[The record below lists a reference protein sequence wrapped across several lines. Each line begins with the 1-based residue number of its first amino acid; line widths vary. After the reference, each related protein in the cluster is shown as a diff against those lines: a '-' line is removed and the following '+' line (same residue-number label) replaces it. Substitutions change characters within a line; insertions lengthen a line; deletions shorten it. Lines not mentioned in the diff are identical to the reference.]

1 MVPVVAVV
9 IAFTLIGG
17 LAGAVAAWHWPAA
30 DPAAPR
36 VSTGEIEQV
45 VRARPLLARWLRS
58 HADPEA
64 STRVALAGALLVLV
78 AGAVAVGV
86 LLVMV
91 HSNAGLAHYDL
102 GAARWGASHATR
114 ASTRVL
120 RDVSLLGGTP
130 AMILVAVA
138 VGMVEYVR
146 TRRPAVFAFL
156 TLVVGGQVVLVNLTK
171 LAVDRARPAISQ
183 LTGFSGASFP
193 SGHAAAAAATF
204 GAAALLLGR
213 GRSRSVRVML
223 AGAVAAIAFAVATSR
238 VLLGVHWLTDVVA
251 GLIVGWSWFAL
262 CSIAFGGRMLRFGQP
277 VRVAEETADALVGA
291 DRTPT

>member
-1 MVPVVAVV
+1 MPVVAVV
-9 IAFTLIGG
+9 IAFALLGG
-17 LAGAVAAWHWPAA
+17 LAGAGAGWHWPAA

-36 VSTGEIEQV
+36 ASTGEIEHV
-45 VRARPLLARWLRS
+45 VGTRPLLARWLRS
-58 HADPEA
+58 HADPERA
-64 STRVALAGALLVLV
+64 TRVALAGALLVL
-78 AGAVAVGV
+78 ATGAIAVGV

-114 ASTRVL
+114 TSTHVL

-130 AMILVAVA
+130 TMILVGV
-138 VGMVEYVR
+138 VVSTFEYVR
-146 TRRPAVFAFL
+146 TRRPAVFAFV
-156 TLVVGGQVVLVNLTK
+156 TLVIGGQVVVVNLTK
-171 LAVDRARPAISQ
+171 FAVDRARPAISQ

-213 GRSRSVRVML
+213 GRSLPVRVTL
-223 AGAVAAIAFAVATSR
+223 AGGVAAIAFAVATSR

-262 CSIAFGGRMLRFGQP
+262 CSVAFGGRMLRFGQP

-291 DRTPT
+291 DSTRA

>member
-1 MVPVVAVV
+1 MV
-9 IAFTLIGG
+9 AFALVGG
-17 LAGAVAAWHWPAA
+17 LAGAGAAWHWPAA

-36 VSTGEIEQV
+36 TTTGEIEHV

-58 HADPEA
+58 HADPEV
-64 STRVALAGALLVLV
+64 STRVVLAGALLVLA
-78 AGAVAVGV
+78 AGAAAVGV

-91 HSNAGLAHYDL
+91 HNNSGLAHYDL
-102 GAARWGASHATR
+102 SAARWGASHATHT
-114 ASTRVL
+114 STRVL

-138 VGMVEYVR
+138 VSTYEYVR
-146 TRRPAVFAFL
+146 TRRPAVFAFVA
-156 TLVVGGQVVLVNLTK
+156 LVLVGEVVVVNLTK
-171 LAVDRARPAISQ
+171 FAVDRARPTISQ
-183 LTGFSGASFP
+183 LTGFSGTSFP
-193 SGHAAAAAATF
+193 SGHAATAAATF

-223 AGAVAAIAFAVATSR
+223 AGGVAAIAFAVATTR

-262 CSIAFGGRMLRFGQP
+262 CSVAFGGRMLRFGEP
-277 VRVAEETADALVGA
+277 VRVAEEAADALDQA
-291 DRTPT
+291 PA